1 MNVEIIGHKNQ
12 ILLEEIDLF
21 NYQKEKTIDD
31 NFCRKNSQSDVQM
44 KFSCNYCR
52 HVGIILVDKNKQ
64 PQLAQTG

>member
-52 HVGIILVDKNKQ
+52 
-64 PQLAQTG
+64 